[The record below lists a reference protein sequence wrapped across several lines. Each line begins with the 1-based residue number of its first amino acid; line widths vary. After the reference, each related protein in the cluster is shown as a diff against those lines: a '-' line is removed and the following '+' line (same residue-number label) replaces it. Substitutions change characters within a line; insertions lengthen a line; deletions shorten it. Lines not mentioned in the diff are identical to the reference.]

1 MARHILVVD
10 DSGAVR
16 DVIMAILDASGFVA
30 TSASGG
36 EVMRDILAADVSHID
51 AIVLDALMPGEPS
64 AALALHAK
72 TLRIPVVMISGSH
85 DSMKFA
91 EDNGL
96 QLLRKPFGMTELV
109 QAVEDAIGSGEFG
122 QRDA

>member
-10 DSGAVR
+10 DNGDVR
-16 DVIMAILDASGFVA
+16 DVIMLMLEASGFVA

-51 AIVLDALMPGEPS
+51 AIVLDSVMPGEAS
-64 AALALHAK
+64 ASLALHAK
-72 TLRIPVVMISGSH
+72 ALRIPVVMISGSH

-91 EDNGL
+91 KDHGL
-96 QLLRKPFGMTELV
+96 QLLCKPFGIAELV

>member
-51 AIVLDALMPGEPS
+51 AIVLDALMPGESS

-109 QAVEDAIGSGEFG
+109 QAVEAAIGSGEFG